1 MDIVINGAPI
11 IRPAIAGIALI
22 VSALLFLMISHIH
35 ADTAN
40 AQADAPQAEVVLE
53 AGEIDS
59 SAVEVGAFAV
69 IVYEQEKPHPIL
81 REWEKLITAR
91 GYVQAVDAET
101 LTLALGQNGKP
112 QRIALDRIQRLT
124 LVGTPSPEAA
134 EWDSVHIDAS
144 RAAGGLEGTLD
155 KFSAIT
161 DGMGIGKRIAVK
173 LLVGSFLGG
182 ASGLGLGN
190 ALASDCTGGCL
201 DLGGVLGFF
210 VGYTAGTAAGVSL
223 VDARD
228 KFIVSLLGS
237 MVGVAGGYRLSQK
250 TEDLW
255 PFVVSSS
262 VMATLASELSR
273 TDYLPPIFMSR
284 KPRLFSVGLVP
295 NSTGH
300 LSAIA
305 TLRF

>member
-1 MDIVINGAPI
+1 MNTVL
-11 IRPAIAGIALI
+11 RF
-22 VSALLFLMISHIH
+22 LLAVLVLLVMVYH
-35 ADTAN
+35 AHGDSAN
-40 AQADAPQAEVVLE
+40 AQVEVSRAEVVLE
-53 AGEIDS
+53 ADEIDS
-59 SAVEVGAFAV
+59 NAVKVGAFAV
-69 IVYEQEKPHPIL
+69 IVYEQGKPHPIL
-81 REWEKLITAR
+81 REWEKLVTTR
-91 GYVQAVDAET
+91 GYVQAVGAET

-134 EWDSVHIDAS
+134 ELDSVQIDAS
-144 RAAGGLEGTLD
+144 RAGDELEGTLD

-161 DGMGIGKRIAVK
+161 DSMGIGKRIAVK
-173 LLVGSFLGG
+173 LISGSFLGG

-190 ALASDCTGGCL
+190 ALDNDCIGCL

-210 VGYTAGTAAGVSL
+210 GGYTAGTAAGVSL
-223 VDARD
+223 VDSRD

-237 MVGVAGGYRLSQK
+237 MAGVAGGYRLSVK
-250 TEDLW
+250 AEDFW

-295 NSTGH
+295 NLTGH
-300 LSAIA
+300 LSAVA

>member
-1 MDIVINGAPI
+1 MDTAVRFFFA
-11 IRPAIAGIALI
+11 AIAIFAM
-22 VSALLFLMISHIH
+22 VNH
-35 ADTAN
+35 ADAETAR
-40 AQADAPQAEVVLE
+40 DDAEVVLE
-53 AGEIDS
+53 ADEINS
-59 SAVEVGAFAV
+59 STVEVGAFVV
-69 IVYEQEKPHPIL
+69 IVYEQGKPHPIL
-81 REWEKLITAR
+81 REWEKLVTTR
-91 GYVQAVDAET
+91 GYVQAVGAET

-124 LVGTPSPEAA
+124 LVGIPSPEAA
-134 EWDSVHIDAS
+134 EWDSVQIDAS
-144 RAAGGLEGTLD
+144 RAGDELEGTLD

-161 DGMGIGKRIAVK
+161 DSMGIGKRIAVK

-190 ALASDCTGGCL
+190 ALDSDCTGCL
-201 DLGGVLGFF
+201 DIGGVLGFF
-210 VGYTAGTAAGVSL
+210 GGYTAGTAAGVSL
-223 VDARD
+223 VDSRD

-237 MVGVAGGYRLSQK
+237 MAGVAGGYRLSVK
-250 TEDLW
+250 AEDFW

-284 KPRLFSVGLVP
+284 KPRLFSVGVMP
-295 NSTGH
+295 NPNGN
-300 LSAIA
+300 LSAVA

>member
-1 MDIVINGAPI
+1 MNTA
-11 IRPAIAGIALI
+11 IRFVLAILSLLCM
-22 VSALLFLMISHIH
+22 VSQVH
-35 ADTAN
+35 ADSAN
-40 AQADAPQAEVVLE
+40 AQAEAPRAEVVLE
-53 AGEIDS
+53 ADEIDS
-59 SAVEVGAFAV
+59 SAVEVGAFVV

-81 REWEKLITAR
+81 REWEKLITTR
-91 GYVQAVDAET
+91 GYVQAVGAET

-124 LVGTPSPEAA
+124 LVGAPSPEAA
-134 EWDSVHIDAS
+134 EWDSVQIDAS
-144 RAAGGLEGTLD
+144 RASDRLEGTLD

-161 DGMGIGKRIAVK
+161 DSMGIGKRVAVK
-173 LLVGSFLGG
+173 LISGSFLGG

-190 ALASDCTGGCL
+190 ALASDCTGCL

-223 VDARD
+223 VDSRD

-237 MVGVAGGYRLSQK
+237 MVGVAGGYRLSVK

-284 KPRLFSVGLVP
+284 KPRLFSVGVMP
-295 NSTGH
+295 NPNGH

>member
-1 MDIVINGAPI
+1 MNTVLRFLLA
-11 IRPAIAGIALI
+11 AI
-22 VSALLFLMISHIH
+22 VSLVMVYHAH
-35 ADTAN
+35 ADSAN
-40 AQADAPQAEVVLE
+40 AQLEVSRAEVVLE
-53 AGEIDS
+53 SGESNS
-59 SAVEVGAFAV
+59 STVKVGAFAV
-69 IVYEQEKPHPIL
+69 IIYEQGKPHPIL
-81 REWEKLITAR
+81 REWKKLVTTR
-91 GYVQAVDAET
+91 GYVQAVGAET

-134 EWDSVHIDAS
+134 EWDSVQIDAS
-144 RAAGGLEGTLD
+144 RADDGLEGTLD

-190 ALASDCTGGCL
+190 ALASDCTGCL

-210 VGYTAGTAAGVSL
+210 GGYTAGTAAGVSL
-223 VDARD
+223 VDSRD

-237 MVGVAGGYRLSQK
+237 MAGVAGGYRLSVK
-250 TEDLW
+250 AEDFW

-295 NSTGH
+295 NLTGH
-300 LSAIA
+300 LSAVA

>member
-1 MDIVINGAPI
+1 MNTVLRFLLA
-11 IRPAIAGIALI
+11 AI
-22 VSALLFLMISHIH
+22 VSLVMVYHAH
-35 ADTAN
+35 ADSAN
-40 AQADAPQAEVVLE
+40 AQLEVSRAEVVLE
-53 AGEIDS
+53 SGEIDS
-59 SAVEVGAFAV
+59 STVKVSAFVV

-81 REWEKLITAR
+81 REWEKLVTTR
-91 GYVQAVDAET
+91 GYVQAVGAET

-124 LVGTPSPEAA
+124 LVGAPSPEAA
-134 EWDSVHIDAS
+134 EWDSVQIDAS
-144 RAAGGLEGTLD
+144 RAGDGREGTLD

-161 DGMGIGKRIAVK
+161 DSMGIGKRIAVK
-173 LLVGSFLGG
+173 LISGSFLGG

-190 ALASDCTGGCL
+190 ALDNDCIGCL

-223 VDARD
+223 VDSRD

-237 MVGVAGGYRLSQK
+237 MVGVAGGYRLSVK
-250 TEDLW
+250 AEDLW

-284 KPRLFSVGLVP
+284 KPRLFSVGVMP
-295 NSTGH
+295 NPNGN